1 MATKNIMNSKQMNSA
16 LEGIAKQIVKR
27 NRAMAEVAL
36 IGIRSR
42 GVPIA
47 ETLAKKISAIIKKD
61 VPVGSLDINLY
72 RDDLSEVDEQPI
84 VRKSEL
90 PFSVGGKG
98 VVLVDDVLYTGR
110 TIRSALDALTDFG
123 RPKFVQ
129 LAVMI
134 DRGWRELPIQADFV
148 GKALKTG
155 PDEVV
160 HVMIRD
166 IDGTDQVIVKK

>member
-47 ETLAKKISAIIKKD
+47 ETLAKKISAIIKKE